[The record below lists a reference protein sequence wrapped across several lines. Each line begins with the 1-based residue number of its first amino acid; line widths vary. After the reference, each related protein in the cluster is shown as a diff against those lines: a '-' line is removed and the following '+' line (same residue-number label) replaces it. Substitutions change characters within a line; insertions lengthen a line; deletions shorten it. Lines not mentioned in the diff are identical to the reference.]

1 MRDGCHGEQ
10 VSTRFGPFRSIVFG
24 AKWPKWRHMT
34 RALRGNVYRGWR
46 RWELHNKKKN
56 LLNVGE
62 RDELKSFG
70 KFLLDSKVTRFRRLG
85 TYVIGLDQGNPRE
98 QELLNCD
105 HFKESWTKKKRKKNQ
120 TFFFS
125 SRKPTEE
132 IIPTV

>member
-1 MRDGCHGEQ
+1 MRDGCYGEQ

-105 HFKESWTKKKRKKNQ
+105 HFKDHVKELDKKKTKKKPN
-120 TFFFS
+120 FFFQL
-125 SRKPTEE
+125 KKAD
-132 IIPTV
+132 